1 MDWTRP
7 TTQLLGRFQPWH
19 KGHTELFKRALS
31 KTGQVVI
38 LLREQ
43 DGSDKNPYTFEDRS
57 RYCISALEAEG
68 FTYDKDFIIVRV
80 PNVTHITYGRDVGYK
95 IEQETLDSQIESISA
110 TKIREERMRQ
120 SGLYMWDEHDS

>member
-19 KGHTELFKRALS
+19 QGHTELFKRAIS

-43 DGSDKNPYTFEDRS
+43 DGSEKNPYTFEERS
-57 RYCISALEAEG
+57 RYCIEALEKEG
-68 FTYDKDFIIVRV
+68 YKYDKDFTVIRV
-80 PNVTHITYGRDVGYK
+80 PNISHITYGRDVGYK
-95 IEQETLDSQIESISA
+95 IEQESLDKEIESISA
-110 TKIREERMRQ
+110 TEIRSKI
-120 SGLYMWDEHDS
+120 SS